1 MRSAVS
7 TVNEVSARALAP
19 SATHATT
26 SAHERSATFADIL
39 LGGRSRVLLPDM
51 APRGRGS
58 AVAWRSGFRG
68 GVEWLDDGS
77 LASRFE
83 ASARGKWAGWRIF
96 SCFVAKRAST
106 RNKPCTIYSE
116 DSYIRTQMPTS
127 RNCSSS
133 STAIAAL
140 LLTASCTHSA
150 GAPAPDAALLASFSR
165 FFPSGVNLTSSS

>member
-26 SAHERSATFADIL
+26 SARSATFADIL

-68 GVEWLDDGS
+68 GVECLDDGS

-83 ASARGKWAGWRIF
+83 ASALGEVGGKTCANILVFRCQKSIN
-96 SCFVAKRAST
+96 SKQT
-106 RNKPCTIYSE
+106 LHNIYS
-116 DSYIRTQMPTS
+116 
-127 RNCSSS
+127 
-133 STAIAAL
+133 
-140 LLTASCTHSA
+140 
-150 GAPAPDAALLASFSR
+150 
-165 FFPSGVNLTSSS
+165 

>member
-83 ASARGKWAGWRIF
+83 ASARGKWAGTYIYFRVSLPKEHQLETNLAQYIF
-96 SCFVAKRAST
+96 
-106 RNKPCTIYSE
+106 
-116 DSYIRTQMPTS
+116 
-127 RNCSSS
+127 
-133 STAIAAL
+133 L
-140 LLTASCTHSA
+140 
-150 GAPAPDAALLASFSR
+150 
-165 FFPSGVNLTSSS
+165 

>member
-83 ASARGKWAGWRIF
+83 ASARGKWAGRYIYFRVSLPKEHQLETNLAQYIFLRLLHPHSDAHLEELQLQQHGHRRTPPHRIVHPLRGRPRTRRRPLSVLQQVLPVWR
-96 SCFVAKRAST
+96 
-106 RNKPCTIYSE
+106 
-116 DSYIRTQMPTS
+116 
-127 RNCSSS
+127 
-133 STAIAAL
+133 
-140 LLTASCTHSA
+140 
-150 GAPAPDAALLASFSR
+150 
-165 FFPSGVNLTSSS
+165 

>member
-1 MRSAVS
+1 LILRSAVS

-83 ASARGKWAGWRIF
+83 ASARGKWAE
-96 SCFVAKRAST
+96 
-106 RNKPCTIYSE
+106 SE
-116 DSYIRTQMPTS
+116 RERHLFILFRVSLPKEI
-127 RNCSSS
+127 N
-133 STAIAAL
+133 
-140 LLTASCTHSA
+140 
-150 GAPAPDAALLASFSR
+150 
-165 FFPSGVNLTSSS
+165 

>member
-39 LGGRSRVLLPDM
+39 LGGRSRVVLPDM

-68 GVEWLDDGS
+68 GVECLDDGS

-83 ASARGKWAGWRIF
+83 ASARGKWAGRARIF

-106 RNKPCTIYSE
+106 RNKPCTIY
-116 DSYIRTQMPTS
+116 IPKTLTS
-127 RNCSSS
+127 ALRCPPRGIAAPAARPSPHSSS
-133 STAIAAL
+133 PHREPTPRAPPHPTPPSWL
-140 LLTASCTHSA
+140 PSA
-150 GAPAPDAALLASFSR
+150 GSSRLALI
-165 FFPSGVNLTSSS
+165 

>member
-1 MRSAVS
+1 LRSAVS

-68 GVEWLDDGS
+68 GVECLDDGS

-83 ASARGKWAGWRIF
+83 ASALGEVGGKTCANILVFRCQKSIN
-96 SCFVAKRAST
+96 SKQT
-106 RNKPCTIYSE
+106 LHNIYS
-116 DSYIRTQMPTS
+116 
-127 RNCSSS
+127 
-133 STAIAAL
+133 
-140 LLTASCTHSA
+140 
-150 GAPAPDAALLASFSR
+150 
-165 FFPSGVNLTSSS
+165 

>member
-39 LGGRSRVLLPDM
+39 LRGRSRVVLPDM

-83 ASARGKWAGWRIF
+83 ASALGEVGGNTHANILVFR
-96 SCFVAKRAST
+96 CQKRAESI
-106 RNKPCTIYSE
+106 NSK
-116 DSYIRTQMPTS
+116 
-127 RNCSSS
+127 
-133 STAIAAL
+133 
-140 LLTASCTHSA
+140 
-150 GAPAPDAALLASFSR
+150 
-165 FFPSGVNLTSSS
+165 

>member
-83 ASARGKWAGWRIF
+83 ASARGKWAGRRARI
-96 SCFVAKRAST
+96 SYSRVSNAKRAST
-106 RNKPCTIYSE
+106 RNKPCTIY
-116 DSYIRTQMPTS
+116 IPKTLTS
-127 RNCSSS
+127 ALRCPPRGIAAPAARPSPHSSS
-133 STAIAAL
+133 PHREPTPRAPPHPTPPSWRP
-140 LLTASCTHSA
+140 SA
-150 GAPAPDAALLASFSR
+150 GSSRRALI
-165 FFPSGVNLTSSS
+165 

>member
-83 ASARGKWAGWRIF
+83 ASARGKWAGRARYIF

-106 RNKPCTIYSE
+106 RNKPAQ
-116 DSYIRTQMPTS
+116 YIFLRLLHPHSDAHLEELQLQQHGHRRAPPHRIVHPLRGRPRTRRRP
-127 RNCSSS
+127 
-133 STAIAAL
+133 L
-140 LLTASCTHSA
+140 
-150 GAPAPDAALLASFSR
+150 
-165 FFPSGVNLTSSS
+165 GVLQQVLPVGR

>member
-83 ASARGKWAGWRIF
+83 ASALGEVGGKTCANILVFRCQKSIN
-96 SCFVAKRAST
+96 SKQT
-106 RNKPCTIYSE
+106 LHNIYS
-116 DSYIRTQMPTS
+116 
-127 RNCSSS
+127 
-133 STAIAAL
+133 
-140 LLTASCTHSA
+140 
-150 GAPAPDAALLASFSR
+150 
-165 FFPSGVNLTSSS
+165 